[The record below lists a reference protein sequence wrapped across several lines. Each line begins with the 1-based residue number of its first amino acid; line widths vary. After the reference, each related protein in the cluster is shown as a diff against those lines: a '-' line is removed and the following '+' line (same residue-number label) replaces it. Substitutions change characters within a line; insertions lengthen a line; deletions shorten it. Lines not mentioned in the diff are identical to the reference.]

1 MCQLR
6 KCLYIHHIKL
16 RIADRLSKYHS
27 GVLIYRCLDR
37 LLIRYLHKCRLDPK
51 RLQIVEQIY
60 RSTVEPCAGDYLSA
74 SSYYI

>member
-6 KCLYIHHIKL
+6 KSLYIHHIKL

-27 GVLIYRCLDR
+27 GILRDR
-37 LLIRYLHKCRLDPK
+37 RLNRFLIRYLHKCRLDPK
-51 RLQIVEQIY
+51 CLQIVEQIY
-60 RSTVEPCAGDYLSA
+60 RSTVESCAGDYLSA